1 MHHYDLLSSY
11 RGQRDLHFESDHT
24 IWKKVSKFFFV
35 VSFHF
40 LLLLFL
46 LTQSSAPINQFVDR
60 AFNLQVLK
68 PTFFSNNASEVV
80 TPFQVENDS
89 SGSHTSRSPIVSDR
103 VAVKPADASTMNHSQ
118 IVERNSVSIA
128 SESAIHIPAP
138 ESKMELPVIAA
149 MSDAPGA
156 NSTSAPKVDLSS
168 DQESERVVRIGESD
182 TRIIEIHQ
190 MGASKAIYS
199 MPDLAQKD
207 EIRVGYQVEVGEY
220 SDIESAIVNDIIS
233 KIRSRH
239 KKEIFWNSRVKAR
252 FVKLSMLPQDHAN
265 LEKFLR
271 LEIFGAA
278 KGKDYSFWDKSKF

>member
-1 MHHYDLLSSY
+1 MHHYDLPSSY
-11 RGQRDLHFESDHT
+11 SGRMDILFESDYT

-40 LLLLFL
+40 LLVLFL
-46 LTQSSAPINQFVDR
+46 ITQSAVPINQFADR

-68 PTFFSNNASEVV
+68 PTFFSNSVSNELA
-80 TPFQVENDS
+80 PFQVTNDS
-89 SGSHTSRSPIVSDR
+89 ADSHTSRNPIVSDHA
-103 VAVKPADASTMNHSQ
+103 AVKPADASTINHSQ

-149 MSDAPGA
+149 TSDASGA
-156 NSTSAPKVDLSS
+156 NSTSTPKADLSS

-220 SDIESAIVNDIIS
+220 SDIESAIVNDIIL

-252 FVKLSMLPQDHAN
+252 FVKLSMLPQDHAS

-271 LEIFGAA
+271 LEIFGAG

>member
-1 MHHYDLLSSY
+1 MHHYDLPSSC
-11 RGQRDLHFESDHT
+11 RGRIDIFFESDHT

-40 LLLLFL
+40 LLVLFL
-46 LTQSSAPINQFVDR
+46 ITQSSAPTNQFADR
-60 AFNLQVLK
+60 VFNLQVLK
-68 PTFFSNNASEVV
+68 PIFLTNNALEEVI
-80 TPFQVENDS
+80 PFRGKNDS
-89 SGSHTSRSPIVSDR
+89 FGAHTSLSPIVSDR
-103 VAVKPADASTMNHSQ
+103 AAVKPADVSTINHSQ

-149 MSDAPGA
+149 TSDASGA
-156 NSTSAPKVDLSS
+156 NSTSPQKADLSS
-168 DQESERVVRIGESD
+168 DQESESVVRIGESD

-199 MPDLAQKD
+199 MPDLARKD
-207 EIRVGYQVEVGEY
+207 EARVGYQVEVGEY
-220 SDIESAIVNDIIS
+220 SDIESAIVNDIIL

-239 KKEIFWNSRVKAR
+239 KKEIFWNSRIKAR

-271 LEIFGAA
+271 LEIFGAG